1 MNKAYSII
9 WSHSRQA

>member
-9 WSHSRQA
+9 WSHSRQ